1 MPMIEARSRL
11 LSGAVG
17 GFLRAKNKITNANH
31 DNNTTANASVG
42 QKFKWMTIIVKPD
55 SRGRDLFHSKR
66 SSIVRRRLPISIP
79 CAVRTTG
86 QSMYVIPATPEN
98 LPPPIAAIAMD
109 TVPIPTFKALS

>member
-11 LSGAVG
+11 LSGAFG

-55 SRGRDLFHSKR
+55 SRAATSFIPNDLRLFVAVSPSAFHAPSEPQGKACM
-66 SSIVRRRLPISIP
+66 SSRPHLRACRHQL
-79 CAVRTTG
+79 R
-86 QSMYVIPATPEN
+86 Q
-98 LPPPIAAIAMD
+98 
-109 TVPIPTFKALS
+109 